1 MGRLTWAGAHRLSLR
16 WCLCLASSAGSL
28 SPFSVG
34 TILKSGSLVPWQRTD
49 NLNLPQRSQM
59 DRSPHTQPTSSLRG
73 LNSQQPQAPVSKA
86 AAKALQVARATTVR
100 SSRNFCVWTIV
111 EASKGPAPWLT
122 CGSSE
127 EDWGPPSNQTAR
139 SMTNHWRRPGCKKP
153 GTPLP

>member
-1 MGRLTWAGAHRLSLR
+1 MGKLTWAGAQRLSLC

-34 TILKSGSLVPWQRTD
+34 IILESGGLVPWQRTD
-49 NLNLPQRSQM
+49 NLKLPQRSQM
-59 DRSPHTQPTSSLRG
+59 DRSPRTQPTSYLQG

-100 SSRNFCVWTIV
+100 SSRNFCVWPIV
-111 EASKGPAPWLT
+111 EASKGPALWLT

-127 EDWGPPSNQTAR
+127 EDWRPPSDQMDPFHDKSLEKT
-139 SMTNHWRRPGCKKP
+139 GV
-153 GTPLP
+153 